1 MNIKHKITRTVS
13 LFIIISFIILA
24 LVTAVTVFRQINR
37 STEILSTQ
45 LFSAKANEVSD
56 WLNTNVN
63 QLEIIEQANEIQ
75 NFNLEEIKLFVDNLN
90 LTVGLNYGN
99 QWGTFAIGDESG
111 IGYVSKHQY
120 IDISNRDYFIE
131 GKTTDKK
138 YILSIPVVSK
148 TDSAEI
154 ALIHYPLRKNGTY
167 FGFINAAINLNRL
180 TEICRSISFYEGT
193 SFIIDD
199 DGNLYTKN
207 SEINENDIKISIE
220 TFTDNR
226 TSVHLKDN
234 TYFCT
239 RINNTDSWY
248 LCTRVDN
255 RILYASLINLM
266 YILSVVFSVLMII
279 CLMLSLWIS
288 DTIAKP
294 ISKLNDV
301 IKKAATSLEVVAQK
315 SSITEINSL
324 SDSFNQLIKQTKDLI
339 RTKEED
345 ARLLRLSEI
354 KILQSQINPHFLYN
368 TLDTL
373 NWKAVKYKDEDMENL
388 ISSLCDFYRI
398 SLSDGNEFITIEQE
412 LHHVQSYINI
422 QSIRFK
428 NLFRYTIDCPD
439 ELMNYYSLKVIL
451 QPLVENA
458 ITHGLRPKGQGGLLN
473 ISIIEQGKDVVVY
486 VNDNGVGMDESTLSE
501 VLSGLNN
508 IDLHKYGLYN
518 VNQRIRLTYGEGY
531 GINIESEP
539 GKGTCVKVVFPKF
552 REGDI

>member
-13 LFIIISFIILA
+13 LFIIISFIIFA

-266 YILSVVFSVLMII
+266 YILIVVFSVLMII

-368 TLDTL
+368 CFA
-373 NWKAVKYKDEDMENL
+373 N
-388 ISSLCDFYRI
+388 ISSLCQIGEIQKAGERTNDLSKYYYYITNKEPVVTLREEYENRRQFIRI
-398 SLSDGNEFITIEQE
+398 QK
-412 LHHVQSYINI
+412 
-422 QSIRFK
+422 IRFGDRVSFDIQPLDDTVSEIK
-428 NLFRYTIDCPD
+428 VPKLIFQPICENSYKYVFSKISKGGHLFFH
-439 ELMNYYSLKVIL
+439 YSLKDGQLI
-451 QPLVENA
+451 VEIGDNSN
-458 ITHGLRPKGQGGLLN
+458 LLDD
-473 ISIIEQGKDVVVY
+473 SQIE
-486 VNDNGVGMDESTLSE
+486 SL
-501 VLSGLNN
+501 
-508 IDLHKYGLYN
+508 
-518 VNQRIRLTYGEGY
+518 NQRISSSSVIGQHGLTNISRRLQFFSSAED
-531 GINIESEP
+531 NVVLKKNE
-539 GKGTCVKVVFPKF
+539 KGGLSVILKIKTEVN
-552 REGDI
+552 R